1 MKKISW
7 QALRSAEIKAAKAN
21 RHIRRTIKCDNG
33 SLEIVRKSEIKGLVK
48 KRPVNSHKGTFG
60 KLLLIVGSDRY
71 PGAAQLSTIAALR
84 SGVGLASCLTTYNC
98 ALAAAVSAKEAT
110 FIPCPSDDEG
120 FLLGDD
126 KSISVLKASLAS
138 CTAVLIGCGIGK
150 SDSTLRIL
158 KAVIENADCP
168 IIIDADGIN
177 LVSSCIELLRKAR
190 TKVVLTPH
198 VAELSRMAGVDIQT
212 AIEQRY
218 EIAKR
223 ISAETGAVVVSKSCA
238 TVIVSD
244 DSECVCMYGND
255 GLSKG
260 GSGDMLAG
268 LIASFCAQGIDVY
281 SASKLGTTVLGVC
294 CERVSRSLSKTGM
307 TASDIL
313 NYLPKLFKKIERA

>member
-7 QALRSAEIKAAKAN
+7 QSLRQAEIDAVKYN
-21 RHIRRTIKCDNG
+21 RHIRRSIKKDNG
-33 SLEIVRKSEIKGLVK
+33 SLEIVQKSEIRRFVN
-48 KRPVNSHKGTFG
+48 KRPINAHKGTFG
-60 KLLLIVGSDRY
+60 RLMLIVGSNRY
-71 PGAAQLSTIAALR
+71 PGAAQISTIAALR

-98 ALAAAVSAKEAT
+98 ANALAVSSKEAT
-110 FIPCPSDDEG
+110 LIPCPCGKDG

-126 KSISVLKASLAS
+126 ETISVLKESLAS

-150 SDSTLRIL
+150 SDGTLRIL
-158 KAVIENADCP
+158 KAVVENANCP

-177 LVSSCIELLRKAR
+177 LVSGCIELLRKAR

-198 VAELSRMAGVDIQT
+198 AAELSRLAGTDIQT
-212 AIEQRY
+212 AIEHRY
-218 EIAKR
+218 EIAKKL
-223 ISAETGAVVVSKSCA
+223 SCEFGAIVVSKSCA
-238 TVIVSD
+238 TIVVSA

-268 LIASFCAQGIDVY
+268 LIASFCAQGIDVFQ
-281 SASKLGTTVLGVC
+281 ASKLGPMVLGIC
-294 CERVSRSLSKTGM
+294 CEKVSRSLSKTGM

-313 NYLPKLFKKIERA
+313 NYLPKLFKKFERA